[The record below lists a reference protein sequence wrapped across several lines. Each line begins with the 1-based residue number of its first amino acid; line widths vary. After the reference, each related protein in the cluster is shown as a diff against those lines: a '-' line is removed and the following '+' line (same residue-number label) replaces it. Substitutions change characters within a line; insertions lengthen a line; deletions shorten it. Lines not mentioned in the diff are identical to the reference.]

1 MKFILN
7 LPNVQ
12 VLGKDE
18 LKQIKGGNY
27 IYSLN
32 GYKIDCAKPLVDR
45 PSCDPFNI
53 PPYCSISP
61 NMCPVIP
68 PLEG

>member
-27 IYSLN
+27 IYYLN
-32 GYKIDCAKPLVDR
+32 GYKIDCSKPLVNR
-45 PSCDPFNI
+45 PTCFNI
-53 PPYCSISP
+53 PTYCLISP
-61 NMCPVIP
+61 DMCPVDQS
-68 PLEG
+68 

>member
-27 IYSLN
+27 IYYLN
-32 GYKIDCAKPLVDR
+32 GYKMDCSKPLVNR
-45 PSCDPFNI
+45 PSCDSI
-53 PPYCSISP
+53 PSFCLVSP
-61 NMCPVIP
+61 DMCPVDQS
-68 PLEG
+68 